1 MPAAAATLY
10 SARLAPTTV
19 KISQRVFALVAFSS
33 AGLVAVSG
41 TAYYGVTSI
50 RSVLDGLTEQAT
62 PLQNK
67 TYEVQEHT
75 ERVLG
80 ALLRL
85 SLVEDA
91 SAAAPMMQTV
101 EAELHVLERLQ
112 GEIRDI
118 DPAHSTDLS
127 AFRAA
132 QSQIVSSV
140 NQRLSDETAYQTQSA
155 SARNALQSAEAAVG
169 AIRATVAGIE
179 TEAGAAADR
188 AQEASIR
195 LGETIKHALFV
206 SSKLKDVVLLIY
218 DTDAVANRFRLGP
231 LRERLKASLDSMER
245 IASTPSDEDALR
257 DVRSTVVS
265 LAEAFGN
272 ERTGLFA
279 LRAAVLAKS
288 PDAEAAYS
296 AQRKQILGQIDEQST
311 KLLGL
316 IDTLEEHL
324 VKQRQVLEAAL
335 KLRNEPGGVV
345 ANSQAASLL
354 IRDMVGELRSLMLAS
369 NDGEAQFATSHLEK
383 LGEQL
388 LSDIE
393 SMRSALVRMGR
404 NNLAAQIDA
413 AGNAMKTVASAI
425 ARVSQTKHGLLQ
437 SEAGMREALGRLK
450 ETASRQ
456 TRAGD
461 AQVQSISERQSEVTR
476 QVTERVRASL
486 ALIIGISAAAIAL
499 ALFIGLHTVRLI
511 TTRMTKA
518 VAVAE
523 AVSRGELNHVVL
535 RGGQDETGR
544 LLAALEQMVNTLTQI
559 VYRIRAAS
567 DAINA
572 GSASI
577 SGGNRDLQAH
587 AEQQAGS
594 LQQTAAS
601 MEQLTATVRQSVAS
615 AQQANELAHNAREA
629 AAGGGRAVGEI
640 VATMHEIQES
650 SRRIGEIIAVIDGI
664 SFQTNILAL
673 NAAVEAARAGAQGR
687 GFAVVASEVRNL
699 AKRSAVA
706 AQEIKSLIT
715 ASVSKVDAGSAL
727 VERAGARIG
736 EMVSQVVQV
745 TDLIAEI
752 SHASKEQFRALD
764 QVNQT
769 VRSLGDLTQR
779 NASLA
784 QQGTESASALCDQA
798 QGLNDAVSRFK
809 IDTAAPSAIAEDIS
823 DLAYVLGQRAPATV
837 T

>member
-1 MPAAAATLY
+1 M
-10 SARLAPTTV
+10 
-19 KISQRVFALVAFSS
+19 KISQRVFVLVAFSS
-33 AGLVAVSG
+33 AGLVAVSS

-75 ERVLG
+75 ERMLA

-91 SAAAPMMQTV
+91 STAAPMIASV
-101 EAELHVLERLQ
+101 EAELRVLERLQ
-112 GEIRDI
+112 GEIHDL
-118 DPAHSTDLS
+118 DPSHATDLS
-127 AFRAA
+127 AFRNA
-132 QSQIVSSV
+132 QTQIVSSV

-155 SARNALQSAEAAVG
+155 SARNALQTAEAAVG

-179 TEAGAAADR
+179 SEAGHAADK

-195 LGETIKHALFV
+195 LGETIQHAMFV
-206 SSKLKDVVLLIY
+206 SNKFKELILLVY
-218 DTDAVANRFRLGP
+218 DADAAANRFRLAP
-231 LRERLKASLDSMER
+231 LRERLKAALDSIDR
-245 IASTPSDEDALR
+245 IASTPGEEDALR
-257 DVRSTVVS
+257 EVRATVAS
-265 LAEAFGN
+265 LSEAFGR
-272 ERTGLFA
+272 ESTGLLA
-279 LRAAVLAKS
+279 LRSAVLSKS
-288 PDAEAAYS
+288 TEAEAAYA
-296 AQRKQILGQIDEQST
+296 AQRKQILAQIEEQST

-316 IDTLEEHL
+316 IDTLEEQL

-345 ANSQAASLL
+345 ANSQTASLL
-354 IRDMVGELRSLMLAS
+354 IRDMVGELRSLMLSAS
-369 NDGEAQFATSHLEK
+369 EDEARSASARLNK

-388 LSDIE
+388 LLNIG
-393 SMRSALVRMGR
+393 SMRSDLIRMGR
-404 NNLAAQIDA
+404 NNLATQIDA
-413 AGNAMKTVASAI
+413 ANNAMRTVTTAV
-425 ARVSQTKHGLLQ
+425 ARVSETKRGLLQ
-437 SEAGMREALGRLK
+437 SEGRMREALNRLK
-450 ETASRQ
+450 ETASRL

-461 AQVQSISERQSEVTR
+461 QQVQSISERQSEITR
-476 QVTERVRASL
+476 RVAERVHTSL
-486 ALIIGISAAAIAL
+486 VLIMGISAAVIAL
-499 ALFIGLHTVRLI
+499 ALFIGLRTVRLI
-511 TTRMTKA
+511 RLRMTEA

-523 AVSRGELNHVVL
+523 AVSRGELKHVAL
-535 RGGQDETGR
+535 HRDNDETGR
-544 LLAALEQMVNTLTQI
+544 LLAALELMVGTLTEI
-559 VYRIRAAS
+559 VRRIRNAS

-577 SGGNRDLQAH
+577 SGGNSELQAH

-601 MEQLTATVRQSVAS
+601 MEQLTITVRQSVSS
-615 AQQANELAHNAREA
+615 AQQANEFAHSAREA
-629 AAGGGRAVGEI
+629 ASGGGKAVGEI
-640 VATMHEIQES
+640 VATMREIQES
-650 SRRIGEIIAVIDGI
+650 SRQIGEIITVIDGI

-699 AKRSAVA
+699 AQRSAVA

-715 ASVSKVDAGSAL
+715 SSVQKVNTGSAL

-745 TDLIAEI
+745 TDLIDEI
-752 SHASKEQFRALD
+752 SRASNEQFHSLS

-769 VRSLGDLTQR
+769 VKSLDDLTQR
-779 NASLA
+779 NAALA
-784 QQGTESASALCDQA
+784 QRGTVSASVLCEQA
-798 QGLNDAVSRFK
+798 KGLNDAVSRFK
-809 IDTAAPSAIAEDIS
+809 IDIPGEVRTADED
-823 DLAYVLGQRAPATV
+823 GQGVQRHKKERVAVV